1 MTPVAAHPLTWVE
14 VDVAALAHNVAV
26 LRAAANSGGRRSGQ
40 PGAGA
45 PLLCAMVKGNA
56 YGHGLLV
63 AGRALVAAGV
73 DWLGVGDVG
82 EALALRQAG
91 VDQPLLAVCHIAANQ
106 MDEAVAC
113 DLRMVVYDAQTVA
126 AAAAAG
132 LAAHPNGPPVRLHLK
147 LDTGTNRQGVSG
159 PAAVALAGLI
169 VRTPGVQLEGVS
181 THFAN
186 IEDTTDHR
194 FARRQLER
202 FAADLAAIRTAL
214 GAAGEPPQP
223 LLVHASNT
231 AAVMLWPE
239 VCGDLVRFGIGAYG
253 LCPSNETLV
262 SARECGRSTV
272 DLRPALTWKTRIVQ
286 LRAVPAGEWVGY
298 GCTWRTVRDSRLAVL
313 PVGYYDGYDRRLSG
327 VGQVLV
333 GGQRA
338 PVVGRVAMNM
348 IVVDVTDSPAVQ
360 AGDEVVLLGRQAR
373 AAQGEAEQVEPE
385 QISADEMAA
394 WLGSIHYE
402 VVTRINERIPRV
414 AV

>member
-1 MTPVAAHPLTWVE
+1 MTPVAAQPLTWVE
-14 VDVAALAHNVAV
+14 VDATALAHNIGV
-26 LRAAANSGGRRSGQ
+26 LRAAAGIRNAARGGLAGGR
-40 PGAGA
+40 

-63 AGRALVAAGV
+63 TARAFAAAGV

-91 VDQPLLAVCHIAANQ
+91 IDLPLLAVCHVSPAQ
-106 MDEAVAC
+106 MPEAVAC
-113 DLRMVVYDAQTVA
+113 GLRLVVYDGLTVA
-126 AAAAAG
+126 AAAN
-132 LAAHPNGPPVRLHLK
+132 HQQDDPIRLHLK

-159 PAAVALAGLI
+159 ETAFELARQIL
-169 VRTPGVQLEGVS
+169 RTPGVELEGLS
-181 THFAN
+181 THFAD

-194 FARRQLER
+194 FAQEQLRR
-202 FAADLAAIRTAL
+202 FAADVAIIRAEVSAS
-214 GAAGEPPQP
+214 GGDPDA

-231 AAVMLWPE
+231 AAVLLWPE

-253 LCPSNETLV
+253 LWPSKETRV
-262 SARECGRSTV
+262 SAQELGRPAI
-272 DLRPALTWKTRIVQ
+272 DLCPALTWKTRIAQV
-286 LRAVPAGEWVGY
+286 REVPAGDWVGY
-298 GCTWRTVRDSRLAVL
+298 GRTWRTVRASRLAVL

-348 IVVDVTDSPAVQ
+348 IVVDVTDAPVAEV
-360 AGDEVVLLGRQAR
+360 GDEVVLLGCQTRP
-373 AAQGEAEQVEPE
+373 GDGQVE

-402 VVTRINERIPRV
+402 AVTRINERIARV
-414 AV
+414 AVNPL